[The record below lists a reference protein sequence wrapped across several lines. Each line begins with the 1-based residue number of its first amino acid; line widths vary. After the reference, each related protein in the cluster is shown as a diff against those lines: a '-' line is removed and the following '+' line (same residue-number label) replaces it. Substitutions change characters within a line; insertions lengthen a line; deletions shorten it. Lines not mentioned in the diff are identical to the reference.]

1 TAKPWHTATRIGTAR
16 AERPEPDHVRP
27 RRATRDHRARGE
39 ASADRTWSGSGR
51 SALAVPIR
59 VAVCHGFAVV
69 LPEHLPQPQPLGAG
83 DRVGSEL
90 SVAADSTVL
99 RACVRRTGAARATLE
114 DGSAVRAT
122 LLSGPPRS

>member
-1 TAKPWHTATRIGTAR
+1 
-16 AERPEPDHVRP
+16 
-27 RRATRDHRARGE
+27 
-39 ASADRTWSGSGR
+39 
-51 SALAVPIR
+51 
-59 VAVCHGFAVV
+59 
-69 LPEHLPQPQPLGAG
+69 LGAG

-122 LLSGPPRS
+122 LLSGPPRSRHDRATEHGLVLAGVDRLRAAATRRRPCGPRAAGAPAVGQAGAPGCGALRDGRSRRCSRRSLRPLVRAELSRETG